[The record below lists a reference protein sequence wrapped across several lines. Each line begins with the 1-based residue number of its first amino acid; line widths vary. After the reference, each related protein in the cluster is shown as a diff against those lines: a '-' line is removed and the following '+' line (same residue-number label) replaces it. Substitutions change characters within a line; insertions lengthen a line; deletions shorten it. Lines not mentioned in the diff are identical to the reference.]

1 MERYSIRIKTM
12 AVRSLSPSSF
22 AFNDSNYDN
31 ENANAGSRSHLCLKK
46 SVERRPRLLAKND
59 NSNGIGRET
68 DDSN

>member
-1 MERYSIRIKTM
+1 MRIK

-59 NSNGIGRET
+59 GSNGVGRET
-68 DDSN
+68 EDSN

>member
-1 MERYSIRIKTM
+1 M

-59 NSNGIGRET
+59 NSKNLLKKVVRDEAVFRVGGKR
-68 DDSN
+68 